1 MNSLYWSQIHVP
13 EFYVVNWSMNSIPKI
28 NQNSLL
34 WIYLV
39 KWIMKNQEL
48 FIIMNSWFWF
58 KYWNLEHE
66 FFLWIHF
73 TYVFIF
79 KFSSCEMKHMDSE
92 NNKLFYIYAV
102 QFTQVGSCQSV
113 LLQTYAFYIS
123 IKISTAAVTC
133 GFCHFL
139 ARQMSQKNIW
149 ILAGVRRC
157 ATRQLAASVLLPQ
170 VESPSYTFQH
180 SMQQKNISIVFA
192 VPGQRERIQNI
203 VYYMS

>member
-1 MNSLYWSQIHVP
+1 MNS
-13 EFYVVNWSMNSIPKI
+13 FYEYISHMYSFSNLV
-28 NQNSLL
+28 
-34 WIYLV
+34 LV
-39 KWIMKNQEL
+39 KCSIWIQRTINC
-48 FIIMNSWFWF
+48 FI
-58 KYWNLEHE
+58 YE
-66 FFLWIHF
+66 
-73 TYVFIF
+73 
-79 KFSSCEMKHMDSE
+79 
-92 NNKLFYIYAV
+92 AV